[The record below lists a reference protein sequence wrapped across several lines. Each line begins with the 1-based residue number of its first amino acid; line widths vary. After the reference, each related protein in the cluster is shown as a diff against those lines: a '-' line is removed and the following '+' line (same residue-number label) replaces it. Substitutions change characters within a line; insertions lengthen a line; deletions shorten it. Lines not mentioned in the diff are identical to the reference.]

1 MIDRRKFMRKNNK
14 GFTLIELL
22 AVIVV
27 LAIIIIIATINVNK
41 QIKKS
46 RENANVISMNAIK
59 RAAKTCMLE
68 NNDDKD
74 SCSSVTGLIEDGYLN
89 DFEDPYDKNNDDLD
103 STYIITF
110 DDKTNSVYVSDV
122 RHDIY
127 LSNLKLVRKNGNA
140 SVVDTPNISEKS
152 INNFGV
158 EVKNPG
164 DEVVYSFEIVNK
176 TENDVK
182 LSDINDFELFIYK
195 VAASKNPDLKYD
207 LNGDGVVTSADASA
221 IYSKLKFG
229 LYNDDEKTKISKEE
243 NIESGHSKTV
253 KIIVSVKENASSFK
267 NVIKIYDKAS
277 LTLAFE
283 IVNTKF

>member
-1 MIDRRKFMRKNNK
+1 MRKNNK

-27 LAIIIIIATINVNK
+27 LAIIMVIATINVNK

-68 NNDDKD
+68 NNDDKN

-103 STYIITF
+103 STYKITF
-110 DDKTNSVYVSDV
+110 DDKTNSVYVSDIRHD

-127 LSNLKLVRKNGNA
+127 FSNLKLVRKNGSA

-152 INNFGV
+152 INNFSV

-164 DEVVYSFEIVNK
+164 DEVVYSFDIVNK
-176 TENDVK
+176 SENDVK
-182 LSDINDFELFIYK
+182 ISNINNFELFIYK

-207 LNGDGVVTSADASA
+207 LNGDGGVTSADASA

-229 LYNDDEKTKISKEE
+229 LYNDDEKTKIAEGEIIK
-243 NIESGHSKTV
+243 SGHSKTV

-267 NVIKIYDKAS
+267 DVIKIYDKAS
-277 LTLAFE
+277 LTLDFE
-283 IVNTKF
+283 I

>member
-1 MIDRRKFMRKNNK
+1 MRKNNK

-27 LAIIIIIATINVNK
+27 LAIIMVIATINVNK

>member
-1 MIDRRKFMRKNNK
+1 MRKNNK

-27 LAIIIIIATINVNK
+27 LAIIMIIATINVNK

-68 NNDDKD
+68 NNDDKN

-103 STYIITF
+103 STYKITF
-110 DDKTNSVYVSDV
+110 DDKTNSVYVSDIRHD

-127 LSNLKLVRKNGNA
+127 FSNLKLVRKNGSA

-152 INNFGV
+152 INNFSV

-164 DEVVYSFEIVNK
+164 DEVVYSFDIVNK
-176 TENDVK
+176 SENDVK
-182 LSDINDFELFIYK
+182 ISNINNFELFIYK
-195 VAASKNPDLKYD
+195 VAASKSPDLKYD
-207 LNGDGVVTSADASA
+207 LNGDGGVTSADASA

-229 LYNDDEKTKISKEE
+229 LYNDDEKTKIAEGEIIK
-243 NIESGHSKTV
+243 SGHSKTV

-267 NVIKIYDKAS
+267 DVIKIYDKAS
-277 LTLAFE
+277 LTLDFE
-283 IVNTKF
+283 IKR

>member
-1 MIDRRKFMRKNNK
+1 MRKNNK

-27 LAIIIIIATINVNK
+27 LAIIMVIATINVNK

-68 NNDDKD
+68 NNDDKN

-103 STYIITF
+103 STYKITF
-110 DDKTNSVYVSDV
+110 DDKTNSVYVSDIRHD

-127 LSNLKLVRKNGNA
+127 FSNLKLVRKNGNA

-182 LSDINDFELFIYK
+182 LSNINDFELFIYK

-229 LYNDDEKTKISKEE
+229 LYNDDEKTKIKEGE

-267 NVIKIYDKAS
+267 DVIKIYDKAS
-277 LTLAFE
+277 LTLDFE
-283 IVNTKF
+283 I

>member
-1 MIDRRKFMRKNNK
+1 MRKNNK

-27 LAIIIIIATINVNK
+27 LAIIMVIATINVNK

-68 NNDDKD
+68 NNDDKN

-103 STYIITF
+103 STYKITF
-110 DDKTNSVYVSDV
+110 DDKTNSVYVSDI
-122 RHDIY
+122 RHDSHDIY
-127 LSNLKLVRKNGNA
+127 FSNLKLVRKNGSA

-152 INNFGV
+152 INNFSV

-164 DEVVYSFEIVNK
+164 DEVVYSFDIVNK
-176 TENDVK
+176 SENDVK
-182 LSDINDFELFIYK
+182 LSNINNFELFIYK

-207 LNGDGVVTSADASA
+207 LNGDGGVTSADAFA

-229 LYNDDEKTKISKEE
+229 LYNKDEKTKIAEGE

-267 NVIKIYDKAS
+267 DVIKIYDKAS
-277 LTLAFE
+277 LTLDFE
-283 IVNTKF
+283 I

>member
-1 MIDRRKFMRKNNK
+1 MRKNNK

-27 LAIIIIIATINVNK
+27 LAIIMVIATINVNK

-68 NNDDKD
+68 NNDDKN

-103 STYIITF
+103 STYKITF
-110 DDKTNSVYVSDV
+110 DDKTNSVYVSDIRHD

-127 LSNLKLVRKNGNA
+127 FSNLKLVRKNA

-152 INNFGV
+152 INNFSV

-164 DEVVYSFEIVNK
+164 DEVVYSFDIVNK
-176 TENDVK
+176 SENDVK
-182 LSDINDFELFIYK
+182 LSNINNFELFIYK

-207 LNGDGVVTSADASA
+207 LNGDGGVTSADAFA

-229 LYNDDEKTKISKEE
+229 LYNKDEKTKIAEGE

-267 NVIKIYDKAS
+267 DVIKIYDKAS
-277 LTLAFE
+277 LTLDFE
-283 IVNTKF
+283 I

>member
-1 MIDRRKFMRKNNK
+1 MRKNNK

-27 LAIIIIIATINVNK
+27 LAIIMIIATINVNK

-68 NNDDKD
+68 NNDDKN

-103 STYIITF
+103 STYKIIF
-110 DDKTNSVYVSDV
+110 DDKTNSVYVSDIRHD

-127 LSNLKLVRKNGNA
+127 FSNLKLVRKNGSA

-152 INNFGV
+152 INNFSV

-164 DEVVYSFEIVNK
+164 DEVVYSFDIVNK
-176 TENDVK
+176 SENDVK
-182 LSDINDFELFIYK
+182 ISSINNFELFIYK
-195 VAASKNPDLKYD
+195 VPASKSPDLKYD
-207 LNGDGVVTSADASA
+207 LNGDGGVTSADASA

-229 LYNDDEKTKISKEE
+229 LYNDDEKTKIAEGEIIK
-243 NIESGHSKTV
+243 SGHSKTV

-267 NVIKIYDKAS
+267 DVIKIYDKAS
-277 LTLAFE
+277 LTLDFE
-283 IVNTKF
+283 IKR

>member
-1 MIDRRKFMRKNNK
+1 MRKNNK

-27 LAIIIIIATINVNK
+27 LAIIMVIATINVNK

-46 RENANVISMNAIK
+46 RENANDISMNAIK

-68 NNDDKD
+68 NNEDED

-110 DDKTNSVYVSDV
+110 DDKTNSVYVSDI

-127 LSNLKLVRKNGNA
+127 FSNLKLVRKNGSA

-152 INNFGV
+152 INNFSV

-164 DEVVYSFEIVNK
+164 DEVVYSFDIFNK
-176 TENDVK
+176 SENDVK
-182 LSDINDFELFIYK
+182 ISNINNFELFIYK
-195 VAASKNPDLKYD
+195 VAASKSPDLKYD
-207 LNGDGVVTSADASA
+207 LNGDGGVTSADASA

-229 LYNDDEKTKISKEE
+229 LYNDDEKTKIKEGE
-243 NIESGHSKTV
+243 IIKSGTLKTV

-267 NVIKIYDKAS
+267 DVIKIYDKAS
-277 LTLAFE
+277 LTLDFE
-283 IVNTKF
+283 I

>member
-1 MIDRRKFMRKNNK
+1 MRKNNK

-89 DFEDPYDKNNDDLD
+89 DFEDPYDKNNDNLD

-164 DEVVYSFEIVNK
+164 DEVVYSFDIVNK

-229 LYNDDEKTKISKEE
+229 LYNDDEKTKIKEGD

-253 KIIVSVKENASSFK
+253 KIIVSVKENTSSFK
-267 NVIKIYDKAS
+267 DVIKIYDKAS

-283 IVNTKF
+283 I

>member
-1 MIDRRKFMRKNNK
+1 MRKNNK

-27 LAIIIIIATINVNK
+27 LAIIMVIATINVNK

-68 NNDDKD
+68 NNDDKN

-110 DDKTNSVYVSDV
+110 DDKTNSVYVSDIRHD

-127 LSNLKLVRKNGNA
+127 FSNLKLVRKNGSA

-152 INNFGV
+152 INNFSV

-164 DEVVYSFEIVNK
+164 DEVVYSFDIVNK
-176 TENDVK
+176 SENDVK
-182 LSDINDFELFIYK
+182 LSNINNFELFIYK

-207 LNGDGVVTSADASA
+207 LNGDGGVTSADAFA

-229 LYNDDEKTKISKEE
+229 LYNKDEKTKIAEGE
-243 NIESGHSKTV
+243 NIESGDSKTV

-267 NVIKIYDKAS
+267 DVIKIYDKAS
-277 LTLAFE
+277 LTLDFE
-283 IVNTKF
+283 IQ

>member
-1 MIDRRKFMRKNNK
+1 MRKNNK

-27 LAIIIIIATINVNK
+27 LAIIMVIATINVNK

-68 NNDDKD
+68 NNDDKN

-103 STYIITF
+103 STYKITF
-110 DDKTNSVYVSDV
+110 DDKTNSVYVSDIRHD

-127 LSNLKLVRKNGNA
+127 FSNLKLVRKNGSA

-152 INNFGV
+152 INNFSV

-164 DEVVYSFEIVNK
+164 DEVVYSFDIFNK
-176 TENDVK
+176 SENDVK
-182 LSDINDFELFIYK
+182 ISNINNFELFIYK
-195 VAASKNPDLKYD
+195 VAASKSPDLKYD
-207 LNGDGVVTSADASA
+207 LNGDGGVTSADASA

-229 LYNDDEKTKISKEE
+229 LYNDDEKTKIAKEE
-243 NIESGHSKTV
+243 IIKSGHSKTV

-267 NVIKIYDKAS
+267 DVIKIYDKAS
-277 LTLAFE
+277 LTLDFK
-283 IVNTKF
+283 I

>member
-1 MIDRRKFMRKNNK
+1 MRKNNK

-27 LAIIIIIATINVNK
+27 LAIIMVIATINVNK

-46 RENANVISMNAIK
+46 RENANDISMNAIK

-68 NNDDKD
+68 NNDDKN

-103 STYIITF
+103 STYKITF
-110 DDKTNSVYVSDV
+110 DDKTNSVYVNDIRHD

-127 LSNLKLVRKNGNA
+127 FSNLKLVRKNGSA

-152 INNFGV
+152 INNFSV

-164 DEVVYSFEIVNK
+164 DEVVYSFDIVNK
-176 TENDVK
+176 SENDVK
-182 LSDINDFELFIYK
+182 ISNINNFELFIYK
-195 VAASKNPDLKYD
+195 VAASKSPDLKYD
-207 LNGDGVVTSADASA
+207 LNGDGSVTSADASA

-229 LYNDDEKTKISKEE
+229 LYNKDEKTKIAEEE
-243 NIESGHSKTV
+243 NIESGDSKTV

-267 NVIKIYDKAS
+267 DVIKIYDKAS
-277 LTLAFE
+277 LTLDFE
-283 IVNTKF
+283 I

>member
-1 MIDRRKFMRKNNK
+1 MRKNNK

-27 LAIIIIIATINVNK
+27 LAIIMVIATINVNK

-46 RENANVISMNAIK
+46 RENANDISMNAIK

-68 NNDDKD
+68 NNEDED

-103 STYIITF
+103 STYKITF
-110 DDKTNSVYVSDV
+110 DDKTNSVYVSDIRHD

-127 LSNLKLVRKNGNA
+127 FSNLKLVRKNGSA

-152 INNFGV
+152 INNFSV

-164 DEVVYSFEIVNK
+164 DEVVYSFDIVNK
-176 TENDVK
+176 SENDVK
-182 LSDINDFELFIYK
+182 ISNINNFELFIYK
-195 VAASKNPDLKYD
+195 VAASKSPDLKYD
-207 LNGDGVVTSADASA
+207 LNGDGGVTSADASA

-229 LYNDDEKTKISKEE
+229 LYNDDEKTKIAKED
-243 NIESGHSKTV
+243 IIKSGTSKTV
-253 KIIVSVKENASSFK
+253 KIIVSVKENTSSFK
-267 NVIKIYDKAS
+267 DVIKIYDKAS
-277 LTLAFE
+277 LTLDFE
-283 IVNTKF
+283 I

>member
-1 MIDRRKFMRKNNK
+1 MRKNNK

-27 LAIIIIIATINVNK
+27 LAIIMIIATINVNK

-68 NNDDKD
+68 NNNDED

-110 DDKTNSVYVSDV
+110 DDETNSVYVSDV

-127 LSNLKLVRKNGNA
+127 ISNLKLVRKNGSA
-140 SVVDTPNISEKS
+140 SVINNPNISERS
-152 INNFGV
+152 INNFSV

-164 DEVVYSFEIVNK
+164 DEVVYSFDIVNK

-195 VAASKNPDLKYD
+195 VASSENPDLKYD
-207 LNGDGVVTSADASA
+207 LNGDGGVTSSDATTV
-221 IYSKLKFG
+221 YSKLKLG
-229 LYNDDEKTKISKEE
+229 LYNDDEKTKIAEGDIIK
-243 NIESGHSKTV
+243 SGTLKTV
-253 KIIVSVKENASSFK
+253 KIIVGVKENTSSFK
-267 NVIKIYDKAS
+267 NSIKVYDKAS
-277 LTLAFE
+277 LTLDFE
-283 IVNTKF
+283 I

>member
-1 MIDRRKFMRKNNK
+1 MRKNNK

-27 LAIIIIIATINVNK
+27 LAIIMVIATINVNK

-68 NNDDKD
+68 NNDDKN

-103 STYIITF
+103 STYKITF
-110 DDKTNSVYVSDV
+110 DDKTNSVYVSDIRHD

-127 LSNLKLVRKNGNA
+127 FSNLKLVRKNGSA

-152 INNFGV
+152 INNFSV

-164 DEVVYSFEIVNK
+164 DEVVYSFDIVNK
-176 TENDVK
+176 SENDVK
-182 LSDINDFELFIYK
+182 LSNINNFELFIYK

-207 LNGDGVVTSADASA
+207 LNGDGGVTSADAFA
-221 IYSKLKFG
+221 IYSKLKFS
-229 LYNDDEKTKISKEE
+229 LYNKDEKTKIAEGE

-267 NVIKIYDKAS
+267 DVIKIYDKAS
-277 LTLAFE
+277 LTLDFE
-283 IVNTKF
+283 I

>member
-1 MIDRRKFMRKNNK
+1 MRKNNK

-27 LAIIIIIATINVNK
+27 LAIIMVIATINVNK

-68 NNDDKD
+68 NNDDED

-127 LSNLKLVRKNGNA
+127 LSNLKLVRKNGSA
-140 SVVDTPNISEKS
+140 SVVDTPNISEKN
-152 INNFGV
+152 INNFSV

-164 DEVVYSFEIVNK
+164 DEVVYSFDIVNK

-207 LNGDGVVTSADASA
+207 INGDGGVTSADATT
-221 IYSKLKFG
+221 IYSKLKLG
-229 LYNDDEKTKISKEE
+229 LYNDDEKTKISEGEIIK
-243 NIESGHSKTV
+243 SGTLKTV
-253 KIIVSVKENASSFK
+253 KIIVGVKENASSFK
-267 NVIKIYDKAS
+267 DAIKIYDKAS
-277 LTLAFE
+277 LILDFE
-283 IVNTKF
+283 I

>member
-1 MIDRRKFMRKNNK
+1 MRKNNK

-27 LAIIIIIATINVNK
+27 LAIIMVIATINVNK

-68 NNDDKD
+68 NNDDKN

-103 STYIITF
+103 STYKITF
-110 DDKTNSVYVSDV
+110 DDKTNSVYVSDIRHD

-127 LSNLKLVRKNGNA
+127 FSNLKLVRKNGSA

-152 INNFGV
+152 INNFSV

-164 DEVVYSFEIVNK
+164 DEVVYSFDIVNK
-176 TENDVK
+176 SENDVK
-182 LSDINDFELFIYK
+182 ISNINNFELFIYK

-207 LNGDGVVTSADASA
+207 LNGDGGVTSTDASA

-229 LYNDDEKTKISKEE
+229 LYNKDEKTKIAEGE
-243 NIESGHSKTV
+243 NIESGDSKTV

-267 NVIKIYDKAS
+267 DVIKIYDKAS
-277 LTLAFE
+277 LTLDFE
-283 IVNTKF
+283 I

>member
-1 MIDRRKFMRKNNK
+1 MRKNNK

-27 LAIIIIIATINVNK
+27 LAIIMVIATINVNK

-68 NNDDKD
+68 NNDDKN

-103 STYIITF
+103 STYKITF
-110 DDKTNSVYVSDV
+110 DDKTNSVYVSDIRHD

-127 LSNLKLVRKNGNA
+127 FSNLKLVRKNGSA

-152 INNFGV
+152 INNFSV

-164 DEVVYSFEIVNK
+164 DEVVYSFDIVNK
-176 TENDVK
+176 SENDVK
-182 LSDINDFELFIYK
+182 LSNINNFELFIYK

-207 LNGDGVVTSADASA
+207 LNGDGGVTSADASA

-229 LYNDDEKTKISKEE
+229 LYNKDEKTKIAEGE
-243 NIESGHSKTV
+243 NIESGDSKTV

-267 NVIKIYDKAS
+267 DVIKIYDKAS
-277 LTLAFE
+277 LTLDFE
-283 IVNTKF
+283 I

>member
-1 MIDRRKFMRKNNK
+1 MRKNNK

-27 LAIIIIIATINVNK
+27 LAIIMVIATINVNK

-68 NNDDKD
+68 NNDDKN

-103 STYIITF
+103 STYKITF
-110 DDKTNSVYVSDV
+110 DDKTNSVYVSDIRHD

-127 LSNLKLVRKNGNA
+127 FYNLKLVRKNGSA

-152 INNFGV
+152 INNFSV

-164 DEVVYSFEIVNK
+164 DEVVYSFDIVNK
-176 TENDVK
+176 SENDVK
-182 LSDINDFELFIYK
+182 LSNINNFELFIYK

-207 LNGDGVVTSADASA
+207 LNGDGGVTSADAFA

-229 LYNDDEKTKISKEE
+229 LYNKDEKTKIAEGE

-267 NVIKIYDKAS
+267 DVIKIYDKAS
-277 LTLAFE
+277 LTLDFE
-283 IVNTKF
+283 I

>member
-1 MIDRRKFMRKNNK
+1 MIDRRKFIRKNNK

-27 LAIIIIIATINVNK
+27 LAIIMVIATINVNK

-68 NNDDKD
+68 NNDDKN

-103 STYIITF
+103 STYKITF
-110 DDKTNSVYVSDV
+110 DDKTNSVYVSDIRHD

-127 LSNLKLVRKNGNA
+127 FSNLKLVRKNGSA

-152 INNFGV
+152 INNFSV

-164 DEVVYSFEIVNK
+164 DEVVYSFDIVNK
-176 TENDVK
+176 SENDVK
-182 LSDINDFELFIYK
+182 ISNINNFELFIYK
-195 VAASKNPDLKYD
+195 VPASKSPDLKYD
-207 LNGDGVVTSADASA
+207 LNGDGGVTSADASA

-229 LYNDDEKTKISKEE
+229 LYNKDEKTKIAEGEIIK
-243 NIESGHSKTV
+243 SGHSKTV

-267 NVIKIYDKAS
+267 DVIKIYDKAS
-277 LTLAFE
+277 LTLDFE
-283 IVNTKF
+283 I

>member
-1 MIDRRKFMRKNNK
+1 MRKNNK

-27 LAIIIIIATINVNK
+27 LAIIMVIATINVNK

-68 NNDDKD
+68 NNDDKN
-74 SCSSVTGLIEDGYLN
+74 SCSSVTGLIEDDYLN

-103 STYIITF
+103 STYKITF
-110 DDKTNSVYVSDV
+110 DDKTNSVYVSDIRHD

-127 LSNLKLVRKNGNA
+127 FSNLKLVRKNGSA

-152 INNFGV
+152 INNFSV

-164 DEVVYSFEIVNK
+164 DEVVYSFDIVNK
-176 TENDVK
+176 SENDVK
-182 LSDINDFELFIYK
+182 LSNINNFELFIYK

-207 LNGDGVVTSADASA
+207 LNGDGGVTSADAFA

-229 LYNDDEKTKISKEE
+229 LYNKDEKTKIAEGEIIK
-243 NIESGHSKTV
+243 SGDSKTV
-253 KIIVSVKENASSFK
+253 KIIVSVKKNASSFK
-267 NVIKIYDKAS
+267 DVIKIYDKAS
-277 LTLAFE
+277 LTLDFE
-283 IVNTKF
+283 I

>member
-1 MIDRRKFMRKNNK
+1 MRKNNK

-27 LAIIIIIATINVNK
+27 LAIIMVIATINVNK

-68 NNDDKD
+68 NNDDKN

-103 STYIITF
+103 STYKITF
-110 DDKTNSVYVSDV
+110 DDKTNSVYVSDIRHD

-127 LSNLKLVRKNGNA
+127 FSNLKLVRKNGSA

-152 INNFGV
+152 INNFSV

-164 DEVVYSFEIVNK
+164 DEVVYSFDIVNK
-176 TENDVK
+176 SENDVK
-182 LSDINDFELFIYK
+182 LSNINNFELFIYK

-207 LNGDGVVTSADASA
+207 LNGDGGVTSADVFA

-229 LYNDDEKTKISKEE
+229 LYNKDEKTKIAEGE

-267 NVIKIYDKAS
+267 DVIKIYDKAS
-277 LTLAFE
+277 LTLDFE
-283 IVNTKF
+283 I

>member
-1 MIDRRKFMRKNNK
+1 MRKNNK

-27 LAIIIIIATINVNK
+27 LAIIMVIATINVNK

-68 NNDDKD
+68 NNDDKN

-103 STYIITF
+103 STYKITF
-110 DDKTNSVYVSDV
+110 DDKTNSVYVSDIRHD

-127 LSNLKLVRKNGNA
+127 FSNLKLVRKNGSA

-152 INNFGV
+152 INNFSV

-164 DEVVYSFEIVNK
+164 DEVVYSFDIFNK
-176 TENDVK
+176 SENDVK
-182 LSDINDFELFIYK
+182 ISNINNFELFIYK

-207 LNGDGVVTSADASA
+207 LNGDGGVTSADASA

-229 LYNDDEKTKISKEE
+229 LYNDDEKTKIAEGEIIK
-243 NIESGHSKTV
+243 SGHSKTV

-267 NVIKIYDKAS
+267 DVIKIYDKAS
-277 LTLAFE
+277 LTLDFE
-283 IVNTKF
+283 I

>member
-1 MIDRRKFMRKNNK
+1 MRKNNK

-27 LAIIIIIATINVNK
+27 LAIIMVIATINVNK

-68 NNDDKD
+68 NNDDKN

-103 STYIITF
+103 STYKITF
-110 DDKTNSVYVSDV
+110 DDKTNSVYVSDIRHD

-127 LSNLKLVRKNGNA
+127 FSNLKLVRKNGNA

-182 LSDINDFELFIYK
+182 LSNINDFELFIYK

-207 LNGDGVVTSADASA
+207 LNGDGVITSADASA

-229 LYNDDEKTKISKEE
+229 LYNDDEKTKIKEGE

-267 NVIKIYDKAS
+267 DVIKIYDKAS
-277 LTLAFE
+277 LTLDFE
-283 IVNTKF
+283 I

>member
-1 MIDRRKFMRKNNK
+1 MRKNNK

>member
-1 MIDRRKFMRKNNK
+1 MRKNNK

-27 LAIIIIIATINVNK
+27 LAIIMVIATINVNK

-68 NNDDKD
+68 NNDDKN

-103 STYIITF
+103 STYKITF
-110 DDKTNSVYVSDV
+110 DDKTNSVYVSDIRHD

-127 LSNLKLVRKNGNA
+127 FSNLKLVRKNGSA

-152 INNFGV
+152 INNFSV

-164 DEVVYSFEIVNK
+164 DEVVYSFDIVNK
-176 TENDVK
+176 SENDVK
-182 LSDINDFELFIYK
+182 ISNINNFELFIYK

-207 LNGDGVVTSADASA
+207 LNGDGGVTSADASA

-229 LYNDDEKTKISKEE
+229 LYNKDEKTKIAEGE
-243 NIESGHSKTV
+243 NIESGDSKTV

-267 NVIKIYDKAS
+267 DVIKIYDKAS
-277 LTLAFE
+277 LTLDFE
-283 IVNTKF
+283 I

>member
-1 MIDRRKFMRKNNK
+1 MRKNNK

-27 LAIIIIIATINVNK
+27 LAIIMVIATINVNK

-46 RENANVISMNAIK
+46 RENAHDISMNAIK

-68 NNDDKD
+68 NNEDED

-127 LSNLKLVRKNGNA
+127 FSNLKLVRKNGSA

-152 INNFGV
+152 INNFSV

-164 DEVVYSFEIVNK
+164 DEVVYSFDIVNK
-176 TENDVK
+176 SENDVK

-195 VAASKNPDLKYD
+195 VAASKKPDLKYD
-207 LNGDGVVTSADASA
+207 LNGDGGVTSADAST

-229 LYNDDEKTKISKEE
+229 LYNDDEKTKIKE
-243 NIESGHSKTV
+243 G
-253 KIIVSVKENASSFK
+253 
-267 NVIKIYDKAS
+267 
-277 LTLAFE
+277 
-283 IVNTKF
+283 